1 MIIVNEK
8 ISKIKLELLKEEFT
22 RQIKDSYILNLSM
35 VLLDEFENL
44 KTENK
49 QLKENYERTYNENRA
64 LREKDYI
71 TDTDLIYENYILSR
85 AINKAIEYIRSN
97 DIEVLK
103 YHDIPSET
111 TSYEIVTVDLL
122 KILKEVE

>member
-1 MIIVNEK
+1 MNEK

-22 RQIKDSYILNLSM
+22 KQIKDSYILNLSM

-49 QLKENYERTYNENRA
+49 QLKENYERTYNENCA
-64 LREKDYI
+64 LREKQYI
-71 TDTDLIYENYILSR
+71 TDTDLIYENYILSQ
-85 AINKAIEYIRSN
+85 AINKAIEYMKNNATSN
-97 DIEVLK
+97 YFDKEK
-103 YHDIPSET
+103 NMFRRE
-111 TSYEIVTVDLL
+111 EDLL